1 MEKQILFDL
10 SEIVGKVT
18 DMLLTPY
25 STFISELHAAG
36 RITDAEVMGLQQE
49 LESRIPRLDEFVED
63 ALHQD
68 RETQSPP
75 PLSGQA

>member
-25 STFISELHAAG
+25 TTFISELHAAG
-36 RITDAEVMGLQQE
+36 RITDAEVIELQQK
-49 LESRIPRLDEFVED
+49 LESRIPRLDEFLED
-63 ALHQD
+63 ALHQNS
-68 RETQSPP
+68 ETPSPP